1 MTPTPTPET
10 DAFINRMFHDREHEL
25 TELYNFTMGLE
36 RENAEL
42 LEALE
47 NIMPYIEGDTKVPW
61 KPALA
66 AIAKS
71 KGKL

>member
-1 MTPTPTPET
+1 MSTPTPRT
-10 DAFINRMFHDREHEL
+10 DANESITCKEGDPCIAPDFARQ
-25 TELYNFTMGLE
+25 LE
-36 RENAEL
+36 RERNEL

-66 AIAKS
+66 AITKA